1 MTTDD
6 RPSPRPFPAV
16 AGEGASAPVPLAG
29 EVGHRPGEGILLKL
43 YYFIFRVL
51 STLVV
56 RIGGFRRKVTCD
68 NLERSFPELNAAQRR
83 VIERDYV
90 RRQSEVFAEI
100 LYGRGIGADELRS
113 RVRIVNPELLANAHP
128 PRPLVIAG
136 AHHCNWEWMV
146 LRLSLEL
153 GPRLMALY
161 KPLTNKRA
169 DAFFKRMRSRFGA
182 RLIPAKSVL
191 QELARFREAGA
202 IGLVADQVPKT
213 SPEKHWLEF
222 LHQDTAFYMGPELMA
237 RALRTQVICVR
248 MHRSGRGRYAL
259 ELTALNEPGEKLPS
273 GTLTERYAR
282 HLEAWIR
289 DDPAGWWWGHKR
301 WKLKRSVY

>member
-1 MTTDD
+1 V
-6 RPSPRPFPAV
+6 PR
-16 AGEGASAPVPLAG
+16 LT
-29 EVGHRPGEGILLKL
+29 PGEGFRLKL
-43 YYFIFRVL
+43 YYGLFGIL

-56 RIGGFRRKVTCD
+56 RIGGFRRSVTRE
-68 NLERSFPELNAAQRR
+68 NLARSFPDATPARR
-83 VIERDYV
+83 REIEREYV

-100 LYGRGIGADELRS
+100 LYGRDVDESELRR
-113 RVRIVNPELLANAHP
+113 RVTILNPELLANAHP

-146 LRLSLEL
+146 LRLSLDL

-161 KPLTNKRA
+161 KPLKNARA
-169 DAFFKRMRSRFGA
+169 DSFLKNMRSRFGA

-237 RALRTQVICVR
+237 RALRSQVICVR
-248 MHRSGRGRYAL
+248 MRRSGRGRYAL
-259 ELTALNEPGEKLPS
+259 ELTALNEPGEKLPN
-273 GTLTERYAR
+273 GAITERYAR
-282 HLEAWIR
+282 HLEAWIQ

-301 WKLKRSVY
+301 WKMKRSVY